1 MSSASKKQVTVSNN
15 EEGVLKQRKTGIE
28 TDDDSVLPS
37 VQRVAQMSGS
47 SEIPE
52 ADETMLPG
60 QGSREF
66 HRLGARLSEITLG
79 GQDGLVNTMGVI
91 LGIAAATE
99 ETRIIIAGGLA
110 AAFAE
115 SISMAA
121 VAYTSTL
128 ADLDFYR
135 AQMRREYH
143 EVEHMPELERAEV
156 TQIFKKWGF
165 EGKLLHDVVDQIS
178 RNKHHWV
185 EIMMAHELEL
195 QPIDAKGLI
204 PTALLV
210 GFSAIVGSLIPLVP
224 FFFIHHDPAIIV
236 ALVTSAAVL
245 FGVGAIKANMTVGRP
260 FRSGMQMMAIGILS
274 ALAGYGIGLLF
285 GAQPG
290 G

>member
-1 MSSASKKQVTVSNN
+1 MPDASLDGESP
-15 EEGVLKQRKTGIE
+15 ETGK
-28 TDDDSVLPS
+28 D
-37 VQRVAQMSGS
+37 
-47 SEIPE
+47 
-52 ADETMLPG
+52 MLPG
-60 QGSREF
+60 RGSREF
-66 HRLGARLSEITLG
+66 HRLGARLSEVILG
-79 GQDGLVNTMGVI
+79 GQDGIVNTMGVI

-135 AQMRREYH
+135 AQMRREYL
-143 EVEHMPELERAEV
+143 EVEHMPELERAEI
-156 TQIFKKWGF
+156 TQIFKRWGF
-165 EGKLLHDVVDQIS
+165 DGKLLHDVVEHIS
-178 RNKHHWV
+178 KDKHHWV

-224 FFFIHHDPAIIV
+224 FFFMHHDPAIWT
-236 ALVTSAAVL
+236 ALVSSAAVL
-245 FGVGAIKANMTVGRP
+245 FGVGALKANMTIGRP
-260 FRSGMQMMAIGILS
+260 FRSGIQMMVIGILS

-285 GAQPG
+285 SAQPG

>member
-1 MSSASKKQVTVSNN
+1 MNPTSPQQPPVSHKEQQAINQRIIGRADDGLLQKAALAPDLFEASKA
-15 EEGVLKQRKTGIE
+15 
-28 TDDDSVLPS
+28 DDEL
-37 VQRVAQMSGS
+37 
-47 SEIPE
+47 
-52 ADETMLPG
+52 LPG
-60 QGSREF
+60 EGSRQY
-66 HRLGARLSEITLG
+66 HRRGARLSEIILG

-110 AAFAE
+110 AAIAE

-135 AQMRREYH
+135 SQLRREYH
-143 EVEHMPELERAEV
+143 EVEHMPELERAEI

-165 EGKLLHDVVDQIS
+165 EDKLLHDVVEHIS

-204 PTALLV
+204 PKALLV
-210 GFSAIVGSLIPLVP
+210 GSSAIVGSLIPLVP
-224 FFFIHHDPAIIV
+224 FFFIHHDPAIWV
-236 ALVTSAAVL
+236 ALVSSAVVL
-245 FGVGAIKANMTVGRP
+245 FGIGVIKANMTVGRP

>member
-1 MSSASKKQVTVSNN
+1 MNKTKASNSLSPHIQKVALLPDIPSEAEAPKA
-15 EEGVLKQRKTGIE
+15 G
-28 TDDDSVLPS
+28 DDL
-37 VQRVAQMSGS
+37 
-47 SEIPE
+47 
-52 ADETMLPG
+52 LPG
-60 QGSREF
+60 VGSRQF
-66 HRLGARLSEITLG
+66 HRLGARLSEIILG

-135 AQMRREYH
+135 SQLRREYH
-143 EVEHMPELERAEV
+143 EVEHVPELERAEIA
-156 TQIFKKWGF
+156 QIFRKWGF
-165 EGKLLHDVVDQIS
+165 EGKLLNDIVEHIS

-224 FFFIHHDPAIIV
+224 FFFMHHDPAIIV
-236 ALVTSAAVL
+236 GLIVSAAVL
-245 FGVGAIKANMTVGRP
+245 FGVGAIKANMTIGRP
-260 FRSGMQMMAIGILS
+260 FRSGVQMMAIGILS